1 MAALFKEMPDSL
13 MPYLTRNNRLDMLDF
28 MEAHMKAEVTNRF
41 DGKSEMKAL
50 TPDSLFIAMNN
61 LLTIDMKLVKV
72 EEPVDSSLV
81 TIRVRRTYTLN
92 ENQAESVVDF
102 YSSAWRLL
110 SSRVERS
117 SILKR
122 DDEVFARP
130 HL

>member
-50 TPDSLFIAMNN
+50 TPDSLFITMNN

>member
-72 EEPVDSSLV
+72 EEPIDSSLV
-81 TIRVRRTYTLN
+81 TIRVRRTYTIN
-92 ENQAESVVDF
+92 ENQAESVVDV